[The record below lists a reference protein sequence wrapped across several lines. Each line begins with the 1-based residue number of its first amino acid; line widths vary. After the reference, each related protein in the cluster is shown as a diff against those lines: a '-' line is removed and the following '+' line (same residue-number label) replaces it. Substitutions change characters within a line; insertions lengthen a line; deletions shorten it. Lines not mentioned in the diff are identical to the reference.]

1 MDQRKTLVE
10 KIKAA
15 GPGAVITSAFIGPGT
30 ITTATN
36 AGVNFGYALLWA
48 VVFSGIAS
56 IVIMNMA
63 SRIAIFG
70 KQNVIASSI
79 DMFSRHKAWKYFIY
93 TLVTLVVI
101 LTGFGF
107 ESGNLIGATTG
118 LSDLTGMSTQMAALI
133 AGGISLLFVIS
144 STPKLV
150 EIIMQ
155 LFVALMGIIFVVTAI
170 LVKPDF
176 GAVLGGLIPSIPDGG
191 MVTTIALIGTTIIA
205 INLVFHSVASEE
217 KWAHDQSS
225 NEETLLEDAYFD
237 SGMNVSLG
245 VLMTLGLII
254 TTSATLFGTGTEVT
268 SPIVFVESLEPILGT
283 GARMFGAT
291 GLLLAGLS
299 SSIATPYMCGHI
311 TRRIFNWTSPDD
323 KRPKMVAAAVVL
335 FGTALSYFGT
345 TPVPIILFAQAVSGV
360 SLPIISVLF
369 LLAANRSI
377 LGERK
382 NTTWQNVLGVIVL
395 IVMFF
400 LGGRTVLSALSN
412 LFA

>member
-1 MDQRKTLVE
+1 MEQRKSLIE

-36 AGVNFGYALLWA
+36 AGVNYGYALLWA
-48 VVFSGIAS
+48 VVFSGISS

-79 DMFSRHKAWKYFIY
+79 DMFKRHKSWKYFIY

-118 LSDLTGMSTQMAALI
+118 LSDLTGLSTQMSALI
-133 AGGISLLFVIS
+133 TGAISLLFVIS

-176 GAVLGGLIPSIPDGG
+176 GAVLSGLVPTIPQGG

-217 KWAHDQSS
+217 KWAHDNSA
-225 NEETLLEDAYFD
+225 NDEVLLEDAYFD

-254 TTSATLFGTGTEVT
+254 TTSATLFGTGTQVT

-299 SSIATPYMCGHI
+299 SSTATPYMCGHI
-311 TRRIFNWTSPDD
+311 IRRIFNWTSPTD
-323 KRPKMVAAAVVL
+323 KRPKVVAAIIVL
-335 FGTALSYFGT
+335 FGTVLSYFGT

-360 SLPIISVLF
+360 SLPIISILF
-369 LLAANRSI
+369 LFAANRST
-377 LGERK
+377 LGVRK
-382 NTTWQNVLGVIVL
+382 NTTAQNILGVIVL
-395 IVMFF
+395 VVMFF
-400 LGGRTVLSALSN
+400 LGGRTVLTALTR
-412 LFA
+412 LFG